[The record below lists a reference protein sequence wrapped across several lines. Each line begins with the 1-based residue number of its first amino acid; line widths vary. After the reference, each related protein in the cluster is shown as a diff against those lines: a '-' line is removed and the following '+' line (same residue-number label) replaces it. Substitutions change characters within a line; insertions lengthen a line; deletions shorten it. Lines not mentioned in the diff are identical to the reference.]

1 MNTQGVEMS
10 PHHTASPG
18 ITGAHVHAP
27 GPRGYGRRT
36 QNGGNGAARAAL
48 VLGVIGLGT
57 SVVIVGGLLGV
68 LGLVLGVVALRK
80 AGRTGVGRGG
90 AVAGVVT
97 SALAIAVSITA
108 AFFLVWYANETQEC
122 YQPDTFQQYKQCVHD
137 QFDGN

>member
-27 GPRGYGRRT
+27 GPRGYDRRA
-36 QNGGNGAARAAL
+36 QGGGNGAARAAL
-48 VLGVIGLGT
+48 VLGVIGLST
-57 SVVIVGGLLGV
+57 SVVLVGGLLGAVGLV
-68 LGLVLGVVALRK
+68 LGLVALRT
-80 AGRTGVGRGG
+80 ARRTGVGRGR

-108 AFFLVWYANETQEC
+108 AFFLVWYANKTQDC
-122 YQPDTFQQYKQCVHD
+122 YRPDSFQQYKQCVHD
-137 QFDGN
+137 QFNGN